1 MSGAVYKIRRPQA
14 GGRRVLKEENVQRFR
29 ETINSLCTL
38 TEEDLQMKVY
48 IDMQVPFPYL
58 TEDLIEQFQVMEPF
72 GKGNKRPLFAEKDL
86 KVIQPKIVGKNENVL
101 QCILEDKQ
109 GNRMK
114 AVYFGDVKTC
124 LKEMLAGKSH
134 RGYLFSVN

>member
-1 MSGAVYKIRRPQA
+1 MFEVDHGKWILSYEPKKKLPIEDFLREQ
-14 GGRRVLKEENVQRFR
+14 GRFKHLFKKGNEH
-29 ETINSLCTL
+29 
-38 TEEDLQMKVY
+38 
-48 IDMQVPFPYL
+48 
-58 TEDLIEQFQVMEPF
+58 LIEQFQVMEPF

-124 LKEMLAGKSH
+124 LKEMLAGKVTAVTYFPSINEYMG
-134 RGYLFSVN
+134 RRSIQLTIVNYQKK

>member
-1 MSGAVYKIRRPQA
+1 M
-14 GGRRVLKEENVQRFR
+14 
-29 ETINSLCTL
+29 

-101 QCILEDKQ
+101 QCILEIS
-109 GNRMK
+109 REI
-114 AVYFGDVKTC
+114 V
-124 LKEMLAGKSH
+124 
-134 RGYLFSVN
+134 

>member
-1 MSGAVYKIRRPQA
+1 M
-14 GGRRVLKEENVQRFR
+14 
-29 ETINSLCTL
+29 
-38 TEEDLQMKVY
+38 
-48 IDMQVPFPYL
+48 
-58 TEDLIEQFQVMEPF
+58 
-72 GKGNKRPLFAEKDL
+72 
-86 KVIQPKIVGKNENVL
+86 IQPKIVGKNENVL

-134 RGYLFSVN
+134 RGYLFPSINEYMGRRSIQLTIVNYQRNDIIKRSYNFVE

>member
-1 MSGAVYKIRRPQA
+1 M
-14 GGRRVLKEENVQRFR
+14 
-29 ETINSLCTL
+29 
-38 TEEDLQMKVY
+38 
-48 IDMQVPFPYL
+48 
-58 TEDLIEQFQVMEPF
+58 MEPF
-72 GKGNKRPLFAEKDL
+72 GKEIKDAVAEKDL

-124 LKEMLAGKSH
+124 LKEMLAGKVTAVTYFRQLTNIWADEAYSL
-134 RGYLFSVN
+134 RL

>member
-1 MSGAVYKIRRPQA
+1 
-14 GGRRVLKEENVQRFR
+14 
-29 ETINSLCTL
+29 
-38 TEEDLQMKVY
+38 MKVY

-124 LKEMLAGKSH
+124 LKEMLARRVRRSAYFPSINEYMGRRSIQ
-134 RGYLFSVN
+134 LTIVNYQKK

>member
-1 MSGAVYKIRRPQA
+1 
-14 GGRRVLKEENVQRFR
+14 
-29 ETINSLCTL
+29 
-38 TEEDLQMKVY
+38 
-48 IDMQVPFPYL
+48 
-58 TEDLIEQFQVMEPF
+58 MEPF

-124 LKEMLAGKSH
+124 LKEMLQEKSP
-134 RGYLFSVN
+134 RLLIFRQLTNIWADEAYSLRL